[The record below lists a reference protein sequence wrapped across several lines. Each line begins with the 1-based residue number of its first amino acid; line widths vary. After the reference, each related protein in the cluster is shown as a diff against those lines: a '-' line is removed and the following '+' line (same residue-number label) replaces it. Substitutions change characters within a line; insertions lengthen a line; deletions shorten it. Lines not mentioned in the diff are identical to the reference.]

1 MVVAKLTESWFG
13 SRIGEM
19 KIERK
24 WKYGHNM
31 PHTLN
36 IFFCRDLK
44 KVHFIFQTPL
54 TVKIEKW
61 WGGYHPLGWNL
72 LKMGGNSPPGGIS
85 PPFPFCQ
92 IWEGGDITTFLE
104 SYAKWGGFHTWG
116 GYHPLVPIWPQSTG
130 GGGRHPLAVCPS
142 DPSKYVRAR
151 LDVRL
156 KPVFL
161 WFCPSI
167 CDFVHIQSVIV
178 LFGTVK
184 PCELHKMYSDYSP

>member
-1 MVVAKLTESWFG
+1 
-13 SRIGEM
+13 
-19 KIERK
+19 
-24 WKYGHNM
+24 M

-130 GGGRHPLAVCPS
+130 APWTTLFSLIHCTSLTEIMIYAVVGFLISNCRKRQKIFLPV
-142 DPSKYVRAR
+142 PWAGI
-151 LDVRL
+151 L
-156 KPVFL
+156 K
-161 WFCPSI
+161 
-167 CDFVHIQSVIV
+167 
-178 LFGTVK
+178 VK
-184 PCELHKMYSDYSP
+184 LSNTKQCLHKCNLVLRTWGQKLFNGKKRTFE

>member
-1 MVVAKLTESWFG
+1 
-13 SRIGEM
+13 M

-130 GGGRHPLAVCPS
+130 GEGQEGTYLVKYRVAS
-142 DPSKYVRAR
+142 DWFERA
-151 LDVRL
+151 DEVGCKWFFSNWWHKFSNSWHDGL
-156 KPVFL
+156 KCIDPH
-161 WFCPSI
+161 
-167 CDFVHIQSVIV
+167 VHSYIKSTYTKSSC
-178 LFGTVK
+178 FR
-184 PCELHKMYSDYSP
+184 DRF